1 MKALIAAGLALSTL
15 VVVGPLAF
23 VAADSADSAT
33 ADGVSQLAA
42 TRIPPELL
50 AQYQAAAASCPG
62 LSWAIIAGIG
72 FVESD
77 HADGRA
83 DPTTGHIDGAA
94 LRGYAPTGPDTDHG
108 ALDGDPN
115 LDWATGLMQITPST
129 WVDNATLGAGRPSG
143 ASPDIN
149 NAWDDIATGAHYL
162 CTLAARF
169 GANSERSV
177 AAYTCGPAGGPG
189 CGVAY
194 AKQVLAKAAE
204 YTSGAAVG
212 GTLIDGS
219 AATVVAVALA
229 QVGKPYMWGAAGP
242 DAFDCSGLAVYAYK
256 AIGVALPR
264 VTFDQVKLGVGVS
277 PDAIRPGDLIFGPGG
292 DPIEDY
298 GHEAIAIGGG
308 QMVVA
313 THTGA
318 NIEIESIDPAWI
330 QSARRILATSPPTAA
345 QP

>member
-1 MKALIAAGLALSTL
+1 MKALIASALAFATL

-23 VAADSADSAT
+23 VAAGSAEDA
-33 ADGVSQLAA
+33 AGHGVSQLAA
-42 TRIPPELL
+42 TRIPPELI

-62 LSWAIIAGIG
+62 LSWAVIAGIG

-77 HADGRA
+77 DAGGRA
-83 DPTTGHIDGAA
+83 DPATGHINGPV
-94 LRGYAPTGPDTDHG
+94 LRGYAPTGPDTDRG
-108 ALDGDPN
+108 ALDGDPTQ
-115 LDWATGLMQITPST
+115 DWAIGLMQMTPST
-129 WVDNATLGAGRPSG
+129 WVDNATLGAGRPPG
-143 ASPDIN
+143 AVPDIN

-162 CTLAARF
+162 CTLAAQF

-177 AAYTCGPAGGPG
+177 AAYTCGPGGGPA

-194 AKQVLAKAAE
+194 ASQVLAKAAE
-204 YTSGAAVG
+204 HTSGAAVG
-212 GTLIDGS
+212 GTLIDGN
-219 AATVVAVALA
+219 AAAVVAVALA
-229 QVGKPYMWGAAGP
+229 QVGKPYAWGAAGP

-256 AIGVALPR
+256 AIGVAMPR

-277 PDAIRPGDLIFGPGG
+277 PDSIRPGDLIFGPGG

-298 GHEAIAIGGG
+298 GHEAIAVGND

-318 NIEIESIDPAWI
+318 NIEIEPIDPAWI
-330 QSARRILATSPPTAA
+330 QSVRRILTASPGAVLP
-345 QP
+345 